1 MCSQLA
7 DFLFEMKEKTG
18 YYMFSLIF
26 DSFRLFVCQPLFV
39 DVGRGIIGSL
49 SHVLYGLETCEWS
62 RFIDYVITN
71 VVAVVEKTEEKRLRG
86 KPHITSRRESTKPDT
101 TAQQRQQ
108 QQLLLLLL
116 PCIATSVQ
124 LCCCDSARNDSWVP
138 LADLECSD
146 RKVPAVRYSVHA
158 FRCQFNHKKTELDIL
173 EFETSHNI
181 AEPIRPI
188 IFISDILMSFF
199 FYFVK
204 LHLIVP
210 LSS

>member
-1 MCSQLA
+1 
-7 DFLFEMKEKTG
+7 
-18 YYMFSLIF
+18 MFSLIF

-39 DVGRGIIGSL
+39 EVGRGIIGSL

-86 KPHITSRRESTKPDT
+86 KPYITSRRESTKPHT

-124 LCCCDSARNDSWVP
+124 LCCCDFAWTDSWVP
-138 LADLECSD
+138 LPISN
-146 RKVPAVRYSVHA
+146 VPIEK
-158 FRCQFNHKKTELDIL
+158 FRLFGIPYTHFVVSSITKKTELDIL

-181 AEPIRPI
+181 AEPIRPL
-188 IFISDILMSFF
+188 IFILDILISCILLF
-199 FYFVK
+199 
-204 LHLIVP
+204 H
-210 LSS
+210 